1 MGVTPHINIHVCKVE
16 HESKLTINGELQ
28 VWVYMNWGY
37 HMSFPHDKEGSNGAI
52 SLSEWLQLVT
62 EACYGDG
69 YGNESLC
76 QSKG

>member
-1 MGVTPHINIHVCKVE
+1 
-16 HESKLTINGELQ
+16 
-28 VWVYMNWGY
+28 
-37 HMSFPHDKEGSNGAI
+37 MSFPHDKEGSNGAI